1 MISVILFCVLG
12 YVAGS
17 IPFSYIIPTLFGKDI
32 RKVGSGNV
40 GGTNV
45 LRTLGFLPGFISIML
60 DIFKAFIPVFVARS
74 LYGNVSW
81 IPYLTAFFA
90 IVGHDYPIWLKF
102 KGGKGVASTAG
113 VMFGLSGISGLIFVM
128 IWIPITLVT
137 KYVSI
142 ASISALIL
150 SAMFSFFYDYK
161 LGILMITLAI
171 IGTYKHKDNINRL
184 LNRTE
189 NKTDIFEI
197 FKKGIKK

>member
-1 MISVILFCVLG
+1 MTSVILFCILG

-60 DIFKAFIPVFVARS
+60 DIFKAFIPVFVAKIF
-74 LYGNVSW
+74 YGNISW

-90 IVGHDYPIWLKF
+90 IIGHDYPIWLKF

-137 KYVSI
+137 KYVSV

-150 SAMFSFFYDYK
+150 SSIFSFFYDFK
-161 LGILMITLAI
+161 LGILMVILAI
-171 IGTYKHKDNINRL
+171 IGTYKHKDNIIRL
-184 LNRTE
+184 LNGNE
-189 NKTDIFEI
+189 NKTDIFKI